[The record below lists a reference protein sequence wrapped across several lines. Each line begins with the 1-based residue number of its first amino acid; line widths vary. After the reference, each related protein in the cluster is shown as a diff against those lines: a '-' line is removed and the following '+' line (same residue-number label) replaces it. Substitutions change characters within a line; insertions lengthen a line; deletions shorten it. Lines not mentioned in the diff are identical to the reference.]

1 MKYGFLIYPHLGGTY
16 TVYRHLRRGL
26 AEHGIDLHW
35 IGMGRKAIK
44 IDPNGDFK
52 NEFAHGQV
60 ISSNS
65 GTNANSPAAETRA
78 VIEHIEH
85 EQFDGVFVNVLTSK
99 LEMNVVRYLPEEIKR
114 IMILHNI
121 TPGTYAP
128 AGALRDYV
136 HATVGVSPRIARD
149 LVESQNYPEDSVTCI
164 SNAIETE
171 LFSNIEQTP
180 NDGTLRV
187 LSLGRVLDSAK
198 GVFWLE
204 PIMRKLLDQPVRLTI
219 AGDGPDREELTLRC
233 RGMENK
239 IDFLGR
245 VLPESVPDLMANHDV
260 FIMPSRYEG
269 LPMTLL
275 EMMAGGVVPVTSLIR
290 GITDEVITN
299 DDNGYTFEMGDTN
312 AAAEHIKHLAQHPE
326 KVKALSK
333 NARKTACER
342 FTLSRMAE
350 QYANLIHQI
359 KDTPLPVKPLSIK
372 QYALPPEFKPGLRKF
387 APEWLKNFIRQRKEK

>member
-26 AEHGIDLHW
+26 AEHDIELRW

-44 IDPNGDFK
+44 IDPEGDFK
-52 NEFAHGQV
+52 EEFAHGQV
-60 ISSNS
+60 ITTNPNS
-65 GTNANSPAAETRA
+65 QAAETQA
-78 VIEHIEH
+78 VIDHITHEHY
-85 EQFDGVFVNVLTSK
+85 DGVFVNVLTSK
-99 LEMNVVRYLPEEIKR
+99 LEMNVVRYLPENIKR

-149 LVESQNYPEDSVTCI
+149 LVESQHFPQNSVTCI
-164 SNAIETE
+164 PNAIETE
-171 LFSNIEQTP
+171 LFSDIQRTP
-180 NDGTLRV
+180 NNGTLRV

-198 GVFWLE
+198 GIFWLE

-245 VLPESVPDLMANHDV
+245 VMPDSVPDLMANHDV

-290 GITDEVITN
+290 GITDEVIAN
-299 DDNGYTFEMGDTN
+299 DKNGYTFDMGDTN
-312 AAAEHIKHLAQHPE
+312 AAAEHIKHLAQNPD
-326 KVKALSK
+326 KLTTLSA

-342 FTLSRMAE
+342 FTLKLMADK
-350 QYANLIHQI
+350 YAQLIHEV
-359 KDTPLPVKPLSIK
+359 KDTKLSAEPLPIK
-372 QYALPPEFKPGLRKF
+372 KYALPNEFKPGLRKF